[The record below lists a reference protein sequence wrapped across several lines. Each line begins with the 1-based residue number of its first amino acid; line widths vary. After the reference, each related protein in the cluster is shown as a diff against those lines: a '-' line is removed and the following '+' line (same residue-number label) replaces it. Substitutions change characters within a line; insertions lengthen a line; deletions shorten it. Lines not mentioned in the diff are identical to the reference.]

1 MVLTCGYAIIV
12 PKEETNMKKALLPIL
27 LTVAL
32 LLAGCANAKAPAG
45 ESTAPGTENSG
56 QATEPDSEIQ
66 NSDSSSATRKVV
78 YERETFERTDAV
90 PKSAQAVTV
99 HYAFRTVRDLET
111 YLFTGS
117 ENLADYSQ
125 PPTPDFPFPT
135 LTDRDHNEFT
145 LADEFKKGY
154 CSLET
159 AFGIDADQISTFREA
174 CFFRM
179 DNGNGYR
186 FTFENVT
193 VNLTYAPGYCLD
205 RTVRDFFEDFYVG
218 KVNLQTYTDFS
229 ALSDGFTIR
238 NAGNTNV
245 IYETRNGITMSVMLI
260 AENDLIGIGCG
271 SSDNKTQ
278 AETLQ
283 QQFLTSPEF
292 APFAELFSPDDAVF
306 QARVNSVIQNIS
318 NRYQD

>member
-1 MVLTCGYAIIV
+1 M
-12 PKEETNMKKALLPIL
+12 
-27 LTVAL
+27 
-32 LLAGCANAKAPAG
+32 
-45 ESTAPGTENSG
+45 
-56 QATEPDSEIQ
+56 
-66 NSDSSSATRKVV
+66 
-78 YERETFERTDAV
+78 
-90 PKSAQAVTV
+90 
-99 HYAFRTVRDLET
+99 
-111 YLFTGS
+111 
-117 ENLADYSQ
+117 
-125 PPTPDFPFPT
+125 
-135 LTDRDHNEFT
+135 
-145 LADEFKKGY
+145 
-154 CSLET
+154 
-159 AFGIDADQISTFREA
+159 
-174 CFFRM
+174 
-179 DNGNGYR
+179 
-186 FTFENVT
+186 T

-271 SSDNKTQ
+271 SSDDKTQ

-292 APFAELFSPDDAVF
+292 APLAELFSPDDAVF